1 MRRDSTKALRSPRN
15 MSLTGSVTDPAPLS
29 KCSDMFTEADID
41 EEIVVMRLDN
51 GEFFSLSGTSAAIW
65 RLIDGKR
72 DRAALLAMLVEE
84 FEDDRVAIAAD
95 VDEFLTQLREAGLL
109 AG

>member
-1 MRRDSTKALRSPRN
+1 MTALTKH
-15 MSLTGSVTDPAPLS
+15 
-29 KCSDMFTEADID
+29 SDRFTEADID

-51 GEFFSLSGTSAAIW
+51 GEFFSLSGTSAVIW

-72 DRAALLAMLVEE
+72 DRAALLAALVEE
-84 FEDDRVAIAAD
+84 FEGDEVIVAAD
-95 VDEFLTQLREAGLL
+95 VDQFLAQLRGAGLL